1 MRPLPF
7 YLPLYLSVSRFL
19 FRACTSHYRLDCG
32 KVIRERFE
40 KEKLDTESSF
50 KSIKAGP
57 KKYANDIAN
66 M

>member
-1 MRPLPF
+1 MTPLPF

-40 KEKLDTESSF
+40 KEKLESSF
-50 KSIKAGP
+50 KSIKAVT

>member
-1 MRPLPF
+1 MTPLPF

-19 FRACTSHYRLDCG
+19 FRTCTSHYRLDCG

-40 KEKLDTESSF
+40 KEKLESSF
-50 KSIKAGP
+50 KSIKAVT